1 MTAPSPS
8 TVASG
13 WAPRTLSLLRI
24 VAAALY
30 LSHGTAKLFAIPA
43 LMPNHATV
51 PLVSWLGL
59 AGLIEAIGGALL
71 LLGLFTRPV
80 AFITAGEMAVAYF
93 VAHAPGGFWPVVNK
107 GELAVLYC
115 FLWLY
120 VCAAGP
126 GVWSLDAIRGRAAR

>member
-1 MTAPSPS
+1 MTAPSP
-8 TVASG
+8 TVVASS

-30 LSHGTAKLFAIPA
+30 LSHGTAKLFAVPA

-59 AGLIEAIGGALL
+59 AGLIEAIGGTLL

-80 AFITAGEMAVAYF
+80 AFITSGEMAVAYF
-93 VAHAPGGFWPVVNK
+93 VAHAPGGWWPVVNK

-115 FLWLY
+115 FIWLFI
-120 VCAAGP
+120 CTAGP
-126 GVWSLDAIRGRAAR
+126 GAWSLDAMRGRSAR